1 MKHKYTAKFDFVVRG
16 SSFKKGTQIAHASL
30 EPLAAL
36 MPEIDFECNS
46 DLASVAFPATCIN
59 EFNDNGHGISSE
71 VAVAVA
77 KNFLHKPINIEHGQ
91 YDIVGHLI
99 TVGFSDKASGEI
111 ITEEAALKMR
121 STYNLSLG
129 GVIYKRIWSGLV
141 DAIERQNLPKTSRD
155 EEWDEMFPMPLF
167 SASWEIGFEDY
178 VIAIGNKYLE
188 KCELIEDEA
197 GIEKYSKFLKW
208 KGGTG
213 FDEEGR
219 PVFCLIVGEATPLG
233 IGFTSNPA
241 ADVQGIL
248 IKAKSEK
255 EDEEEDEEEEDE
267 AKKKCA
273 ASVQAKKD
281 EEKSSLFPVL
291 VVSAF
296 EKLRISHNMTP
307 EQIKELLKGA
317 MGADAP
323 ETAVASL
330 QTVFTKALEDANA
343 AWKTEKSALE
353 TAKAEIEAQAKAL
366 KEQVEASKA
375 EVAKLNDKATSLQ
388 SKIDELTSETEATKK
403 DIALA
408 AAVERFTGLYKVE
421 ADALEIVK
429 AELAEV
435 CTDSDKTDKTFKKYA
450 VLFASSVIKPE
461 GKKEVAIA
469 SKDNPPPNSS
479 QPANSLSQKFTEFKV
494 SITK

>member
-1 MKHKYTAKFDFVVRG
+1 
-16 SSFKKGTQIAHASL
+16 
-30 EPLAAL
+30 
-36 MPEIDFECNS
+36 
-46 DLASVAFPATCIN
+46 
-59 EFNDNGHGISSE
+59 
-71 VAVAVA
+71 
-77 KNFLHKPINIEHGQ
+77 
-91 YDIVGHLI
+91 
-99 TVGFSDKASGEI
+99 
-111 ITEEAALKMR
+111 
-121 STYNLSLG
+121 
-129 GVIYKRIWSGLV
+129 
-141 DAIERQNLPKTSRD
+141 
-155 EEWDEMFPMPLF
+155 
-167 SASWEIGFEDY
+167 
-178 VIAIGNKYLE
+178 
-188 KCELIEDEA
+188 
-197 GIEKYSKFLKW
+197 
-208 KGGTG
+208 
-213 FDEEGR
+213 
-219 PVFCLIVGEATPLG
+219 
-233 IGFTSNPA
+233 
-241 ADVQGIL
+241 
-248 IKAKSEK
+248 
-255 EDEEEDEEEEDE
+255 
-267 AKKKCA
+267 
-273 ASVQAKKD
+273 
-281 EEKSSLFPVL
+281 
-291 VVSAF
+291 
-296 EKLRISHNMTP
+296 MTP

>member
-1 MKHKYTAKFDFVVRG
+1 MKHKYTAKFDFLVKG
-16 SSFKKGTQIAHASL
+16 SSFKKGQQIARASL

-71 VAVAVA
+71 VAVKVA
-77 KNFLHKPINIEHGQ
+77 KNFIHKPINIEHGQ

-111 ITEEAALKMR
+111 ITEEAALKTR

-129 GVIYKRIWSGLV
+129 GVIYKRIWSGLC

-178 VIAIGNKYLE
+178 VIAVGNKYLE

-255 EDEEEDEEEEDE
+255 DDEEEEDE
-267 AKKKCA
+267 AKKKRA
-273 ASVQAKKD
+273 ASTQAKKV

-296 EKLRISHNMTP
+296 ENVRISHNMTP
-307 EQIKELLKGA
+307 EQIKEALKGA

-323 ETAVASL
+323 EPAIASL
-330 QTVFTKALEDANA
+330 QNVFTKALEDANT

-375 EVAKLNDKATSLQ
+375 EVAKLNDKTTSLQ

-408 AAVERFTGLYKVE
+408 AAVDRFNGLYKVG

-435 CTDSDKTDKTFKKYA
+435 CTDSDKTEKTFKKFA
-450 VLFASSVIKPE
+450 ILFASSVVKPE
-461 GKKEVAIA
+461 GEKRIAVA
-469 SKDNPPPNSS
+469 SKDAPPPNSS
-479 QPANSLSQKFTEFKV
+479 QPANSLSQKFSEFKV